1 MSTNIFLV
9 PTDYSKVA
17 ECAVNHATK
26 LAQTLNGE
34 VRLLHVVAKDKDV
47 EENKAKLTKLCAEYS
62 KAGNIKVDF
71 TVRVGN
77 IFDDIG
83 KVASEIGAQLIIM
96 GTHGVK
102 GFQHITG
109 SHALKVITNS
119 KVPFIVVQQRN
130 IREGAYAKIVLPLE
144 LAKETKQKIAITIAM
159 AKYFNSKVYVFS
171 PLETDEYLKNTA
183 TRNLNYTK
191 SEMQIHKVQFETA
204 TAEKSG
210 NFVKQLLQYAS
221 KIDADLITMLN
232 IQDIG
237 LTEFIAGPDE
247 QQVITNETQIPVLCM
262 NPVNVTVSTGSI
274 LFS

>member
-1 MSTNIFLV
+1 MSTSIFLV

-17 ECAVNHATK
+17 DCAINHAVK
-26 LAQTLNGE
+26 LAQTLQGE
-34 VRLLHVVAKDKDV
+34 IRLLHVVAKEKDV
-47 EENKAKLTKLCAEYS
+47 NENNEKLKKIAEQIES
-62 KAGNIKVDF
+62 ANNIKVDYI
-71 TVRVGN
+71 VRIGN

-83 KVASEIGAQLIIM
+83 KVASEINAQLIIM

-119 KVPFIVVQQRN
+119 KVPFIVVQERN
-130 IREGAYAKIVLPLE
+130 IREGYSKIILPLE
-144 LAKETKQKIAITIAM
+144 LAKETKQKISLTIAM
-159 AKYFNSKVYVFS
+159 AKYFHSKVYVFS
-171 PLETDEYLKNTA
+171 PLETDEYLRNTA

-191 SEMQIHKVQFETA
+191 SEMQIHKIPFEA
-204 TAEKSG
+204 VTAEKSG
-210 NFVKQLLQYAS
+210 SFVKQLLHYAA

-247 QQVITNETQIPVLCM
+247 QQIITNETQIPVLCV
-262 NPVNVTVSTGSI
+262 NPVNVMINKGSI
-274 LFS
+274 LFT

>member
-1 MSTNIFLV
+1 MNTNIFLV

-17 ECAVNHATK
+17 DCAINHAVK
-26 LAQTLNGE
+26 LAQTLKGE
-34 VRLLHVVAKDKDV
+34 IQLLHVVAKDKDV
-47 EENKAKLTKLCAEYS
+47 EENRTKLQKIASEIN
-62 KAGNIKVDF
+62 KASNVKVDYI
-71 TVRVGN
+71 VRVGN

-83 KVASEIGAQLIIM
+83 KVASEIKAQLIIM

-130 IREGAYAKIVLPLE
+130 IREGYSKIVLPLE
-144 LAKETKQKIAITIAM
+144 LAKETKQKIAITISM

-171 PLETDEYLKNTA
+171 PLETDEYLRNSA

-191 SEMQIHKVQFETA
+191 SEMQIHKITFEIA
-204 TAEKSG
+204 TAEKPG
-210 NFVKQLLQYAS
+210 NFVKQLLQFAS

-247 QQVITNETQIPVLCM
+247 QQVITNESQIPVLCM
-262 NPVNVTVSTGSI
+262 NPVNVTVSSGSI

>member
-1 MSTNIFLV
+1 MEITKFLI

-17 ECAVNHATK
+17 DCAVNHAVK

-34 VRLLHVVAKDKDV
+34 IVLLHVIAKEKDV
-47 EENKAKLTKLCAEYS
+47 EENKKKLLKITADLS
-62 KAGNIKVDF
+62 KAHNIKADF
-71 TVRVGN
+71 IVRVGT

-83 KVASEIGAQLIIM
+83 KVATEINAQLIFM
-96 GTHGVK
+96 GTHGAK

-109 SHALKVITNS
+109 SYALKVITNS

-130 IREGAYAKIVLPLE
+130 IRNGYAKIVLPLE
-144 LAKETKQKIAITIAM
+144 LAKETKQKIALTIHM

-183 TRNLNYTK
+183 ARNLNYTK
-191 SEMQIHKVQFETA
+191 SEMNIHKIVFETEH
-204 TAEKSG
+204 AEKPG

-221 KIDADLITMLN
+221 RIDADLITMLN

-237 LTEFIAGPDE
+237 LTEFIAGPEE
-247 QQVITNETQIPVLCM
+247 QQIITNETQIPVLCI
-262 NPVNVTVSTGSI
+262 NPVNVTLSKNVIFT
-274 LFS
+274 

>member
-17 ECAVNHATK
+17 DCAINHAVK

-34 VRLLHVVAKDKDV
+34 ITLLHVVAKEKDV
-47 EENKAKLTKLCAEYS
+47 AENEVKLKNIADEIS
-62 KAGNIKVDF
+62 KVNTIKTNYV
-71 TVRVGN
+71 VRVGN

-83 KVASEIGAQLIIM
+83 KVASEIKAQLIIM
-96 GTHGVK
+96 GTHGMK

-109 SHALKVITNS
+109 SYALKVITNS

-130 IREGAYAKIVLPLE
+130 IREGYSKIILPLE
-144 LAKETKQKIAITIAM
+144 LAKETKQKIAITISM
-159 AKYFNSKVYVFS
+159 AKYFHSKIYVFS
-171 PLETDEYLKNTA
+171 PLETDEYLKNSA

-191 SEMQIHKVQFETA
+191 SEMQIHKIPFEIA

-210 NFVKQLLQYAS
+210 NFVKQLLQYAARV
-221 KIDADLITMLN
+221 DADLITMLN

-237 LTEFIAGPDE
+237 LAEFIAGPDE
-247 QQVITNETQIPVLCM
+247 QQIITNESQIPVLCL
-262 NPVNVTVSTGSI
+262 NPVNVTVSKGSV
-274 LFS
+274 LFT

>member
-1 MSTNIFLV
+1 MNSNVFLV

-17 ECAVNHATK
+17 DCAVNHAVK
-26 LAQTLNGE
+26 LAQTLKGE
-34 VRLLHVVAKDKDV
+34 IRLLHVVAKEKDV
-47 EENKAKLTKLCAEYS
+47 DDNKAKLKTIAEEIAKVS
-62 KAGNIKVDF
+62 NVKVDF
-71 TVRVGN
+71 IVRVGN

-130 IREGAYAKIVLPLE
+130 IREGYSKIVLPLE
-144 LAKETKQKIAITIAM
+144 LAKETKQKIAITISM
-159 AKYFNSKVYVFS
+159 AKYFQSKVYVFS

-183 TRNLNYTK
+183 ARNLNYTK
-191 SEMQIHKVQFETA
+191 SEMQIHKLPFEIA

-210 NFVKQLLQYAS
+210 NFAKQLLHYAS
-221 KIDADLITMLN
+221 KIDADMITMLN

-247 QQVITNETQIPVLCM
+247 QQIITNETQIPVLCM
-262 NPVNVTVSTGSI
+262 NPVNVNVSSGSI

>member
-17 ECAVNHATK
+17 DCAVNHAVK
-26 LAQTLNGE
+26 LAQTLKGE
-34 VRLLHVVAKDKDV
+34 IQLLHVVAKDKEV
-47 EENKAKLTKLCAEYS
+47 EENKLKLQKIAADIGKTS
-62 KAGNIKVDF
+62 NVKVDF
-71 TVRVGN
+71 IVRVGN

-83 KVASEIGAQLIIM
+83 KVASELKAQLIIM

-130 IREGAYAKIVLPLE
+130 IREGYSKIVLPLE
-144 LAKETKQKIAITIAM
+144 LAKETKQKIAITISM
-159 AKYFNSKVYVFS
+159 AKYFNSKIYVFS
-171 PLETDEYLKNTA
+171 PMETDEYLKNSA
-183 TRNLNYTK
+183 VRNLNYTK
-191 SEMQIHKVQFETA
+191 SEMQINKIPFETA

-210 NFVKQLLQYAS
+210 NFVKQLLQFAS

-247 QQVITNETQIPVLCM
+247 QQIITNETQIPVLCM
-262 NPVNVTVSTGSI
+262 NPVNVTVNSGSI

>member
-1 MSTNIFLV
+1 MNTSIFLV

-17 ECAVNHATK
+17 DCAINHAVK
-26 LAQTLNGE
+26 LAQILKGE
-34 VRLLHVVAKDKDV
+34 IQLLHVVAKDKDV
-47 EENKAKLTKLCAEYS
+47 EENKTKLQKIASDIS
-62 KAGNIKVDF
+62 KASNVKVDF
-71 TVRVGN
+71 IVRVGN

-83 KVASEIGAQLIIM
+83 KVATELKAQLIIM

-130 IREGAYAKIVLPLE
+130 IRDGYSKIVLPLE
-144 LAKETKQKIAITIAM
+144 LAKETKQKIAITISM
-159 AKYFNSKVYVFS
+159 AKYFNSKVFVFS
-171 PLETDEYLKNTA
+171 PLETDEYLKNSA
-183 TRNLNYTK
+183 ARNLNYTK
-191 SEMQIHKVQFETA
+191 SEMQINKIPFEIA

-210 NFVKQLLQYAS
+210 NFAKQLLSFAS
-221 KIDADLITMLN
+221 RIDADLITMLN

-247 QQVITNETQIPVLCM
+247 QQIITNETQIPVLCM
-262 NPVNVTVSTGSI
+262 NPVNVTVNSGSI

>member
-1 MSTNIFLV
+1 MNTNIFLV
-9 PTDYSKVA
+9 PTDYTKVA
-17 ECAVNHATK
+17 DCAINHAIK
-26 LAQTLNGE
+26 LAQTLKGE
-34 VRLLHVVAKDKDV
+34 IRLLHVVAKEKEV
-47 EENKAKLTKLCAEYS
+47 GENQAKLKKIAENLS
-62 KAGNIKVDF
+62 STTSVKVDF
-71 TVRVGN
+71 IVRVGT

-83 KVASEIGAQLIIM
+83 KVASELNAQLIIM

-119 KVPFIVVQQRN
+119 KVPFIVVQERS
-130 IREGAYAKIVLPLE
+130 IRDGYAKIVLPLE

-183 TRNLNYTK
+183 SRNLNYTK
-191 SEMQIHKVQFETA
+191 SEMQIHKIPFEITVA
-204 TAEKSG
+204 DKSG
-210 NFVKQLLQYAS
+210 NFVKQLLHFSS
-221 KIDADLITMLN
+221 KMDADLITMLN

-237 LTEFIAGPDE
+237 LSEFIAGPDE
-247 QQVITNETQIPVLCM
+247 QQVITNDTQIPVLCM
-262 NPVNVTVSTGSI
+262 NPVNVTVSGGSV

>member
-1 MSTNIFLV
+1 MNTNIFLV

-17 ECAVNHATK
+17 DCAINHAVK
-26 LAQTLNGE
+26 LAQTLKGE
-34 VRLLHVVAKDKDV
+34 IRLLHVVAKDKDV
-47 EENKAKLTKLCAEYS
+47 ADNSTKLKKIAEDLS
-62 KAGNIKVDF
+62 KSGNIKVDYI
-71 TVRVGN
+71 VRVGN

-83 KVASEIGAQLIIM
+83 KVASELSAQLIIM

-119 KVPFIVVQQRN
+119 KVPFIVVQERN
-130 IREGAYAKIVLPLE
+130 IRDGYGKIVLPLE
-144 LAKETKQKIAITIAM
+144 LAKETKQKIAITVAM

-191 SEMQIHKVQFETA
+191 SEMQIHKIPFETVV
-204 TAEKSG
+204 AEKSG
-210 NFVKQLLQYAS
+210 NFVKQLLHFSA
-221 KIDADLITMLN
+221 KMDADLITMLN

-237 LTEFIAGPDE
+237 LSEFIAGPDE

>member
-1 MSTNIFLV
+1 MNTNIFLV

-17 ECAVNHATK
+17 DCAINHAVR
-26 LAQTLNGE
+26 LAQTLKGE
-34 VRLLHVVAKDKDV
+34 IQLLHVVAKDRDV
-47 EENKAKLTKLCAEYS
+47 EENKTKLQKIAADIN
-62 KAGNIKVDF
+62 KASNVKVDYI
-71 TVRVGN
+71 VRVGN

-83 KVASEIGAQLIIM
+83 KVASEIKAQLIIM

-130 IREGAYAKIVLPLE
+130 IREGYSKIVLPLE
-144 LAKETKQKIAITIAM
+144 LAKETKQKIAITISM

-171 PLETDEYLKNTA
+171 PLETDEYLRNSA

-191 SEMQIHKVQFETA
+191 SEMQIHKISFETA

-210 NFVKQLLQYAS
+210 NFVKQLLHYAS

-262 NPVNVTVSTGSI
+262 NPVNVTVSGGSI

>member
-1 MSTNIFLV
+1 MSTSIFLV

-17 ECAVNHATK
+17 DCAINHAVK
-26 LAQTLNGE
+26 LAQTLQGE
-34 VRLLHVVAKDKDV
+34 IRLLHVVAKEKDV
-47 EENKAKLTKLCAEYS
+47 NDNNEKLKKIAEQIES
-62 KAGNIKVDF
+62 ANNIKVEHI
-71 TVRVGN
+71 VRVGN

-83 KVASEIGAQLIIM
+83 KVASELSAQLIIM

-119 KVPFIVVQQRN
+119 KVPFIVVQERN
-130 IREGAYAKIVLPLE
+130 IREGYSKIILPLE
-144 LAKETKQKIAITIAM
+144 LAKETKQKISLTIAM
-159 AKYFNSKVYVFS
+159 AKYFHSKVYVFS
-171 PLETDEYLKNTA
+171 PLETDEYLRNTA

-191 SEMQIHKVQFETA
+191 SEMQIHKIPFETV

-210 NFVKQLLQYAS
+210 SFVKQLLHYAS
-221 KIDADLITMLN
+221 KVDADLITMLN

-247 QQVITNETQIPVLCM
+247 QQIITNETQIPVLCV
-262 NPVNVTVSTGSI
+262 NPVNVMINKGSI
-274 LFS
+274 LFT

>member
-1 MSTNIFLV
+1 MGTTVFLV

-17 ECAVNHATK
+17 DCAVNHAVK

-34 VRLLHVVAKDKDV
+34 VTLLHVIAKEKEL
-47 EENKAKLTKLCAEYS
+47 EENKAKLAKISAEIS
-62 KAGNIKVDF
+62 KANNIKVDHV
-71 TVRVGN
+71 VRVGN

-83 KVASEIGAQLIIM
+83 KVATEIKAQLIIM

-102 GFQHITG
+102 GFQHVTG

-130 IREGAYAKIVLPLE
+130 MREGYSKIVLPLE
-144 LAKETKQKIAITIAM
+144 LAKETKQKISLTISM
-159 AKYFNSKVYVFS
+159 AKYFNSKVYIFS
-171 PLETDEYLKNTA
+171 PLETDEYLKNTVV
-183 TRNLNYTK
+183 RNLNYTK
-191 SEMQIHKVQFETA
+191 SEMQIHKISFETA

-210 NFVKQLLQYAS
+210 SFVKELLHYAS

-232 IQDIG
+232 IQDKG
-237 LTEFIAGPDE
+237 LSEFIAGPDE
-247 QQVITNETQIPVLCM
+247 QQIITNESQIPVLCI
-262 NPVNVTVSTGSI
+262 NPVDVMISKGV

>member
-1 MSTNIFLV
+1 MNTNIFLV

-17 ECAVNHATK
+17 DCAINHAVK
-26 LAQTLNGE
+26 LAQTLKGE
-34 VRLLHVVAKDKDV
+34 IQLLHVVAKDRDV
-47 EENKAKLTKLCAEYS
+47 EENKTKLQKLAADIN
-62 KAGNIKVDF
+62 KASNVKVDYI
-71 TVRVGN
+71 VRVGN

-83 KVASEIGAQLIIM
+83 KVASEIKAQLIIM

-109 SHALKVITNS
+109 SYALKVITNS

-130 IREGAYAKIVLPLE
+130 IREGYSKIVLPLE
-144 LAKETKQKIAITIAM
+144 LAKETKQKIAITISM

-171 PLETDEYLKNTA
+171 PLETDEYLRNSA

-191 SEMQIHKVQFETA
+191 SEMQIHKIPFETV

-210 NFVKQLLQYAS
+210 NFVKQLLHYAS

-262 NPVNVTVSTGSI
+262 NPVNVTVSGGSI

>member
-1 MSTNIFLV
+1 MNANVFLV

-17 ECAVNHATK
+17 DCAVNHAVK
-26 LAQTLNGE
+26 LAQTLSGE
-34 VRLLHVVAKDKDV
+34 IKLLHVVAKDKDV
-47 EENKAKLTKLCAEYS
+47 AENEARLQKIAAEIS
-62 KAGNIKVDF
+62 KSANIKVEY

-83 KVASEIGAQLIIM
+83 KVASEIKAQLIIM

-109 SHALKVITNS
+109 SHALRVITNS
-119 KVPFIVVQQRN
+119 KVPFIVVQERN
-130 IREGAYAKIVLPLE
+130 IREGYSKIVLPLE
-144 LAKETKQKIAITIAM
+144 LAKETKQKIAITISM
-159 AKYFNSKVYVFS
+159 AKYFHSKVYVFS
-171 PLETDEYLKNTA
+171 PLETDEYLRNSA
-183 TRNLNYTK
+183 MRNLNYTK
-191 SEMQIHKVQFETA
+191 SEMQINKIPFETV

-210 NFVKQLLQYAS
+210 NFVKQLLSYAA
-221 KIDADLITMLN
+221 KIDSDLITMLN

-247 QQVITNETQIPVLCM
+247 QQVITNESQIPVLCM
-262 NPVNVTVSTGSI
+262 NPVNVTVSGGSV